1 MHFHGAHF
9 HGVQTFKQTH
19 LSKNKYICRKTVL
32 RALAFSA
39 AFGWPLKSQ
48 IQRSEILSLLV
59 LCTGKGNIWSQ
70 VVNLSWL
77 LLNGQESHKRRS
89 SGFHPV
95 MASSLVSLHL
105 PSTGFKFILRI
116 HKIILNKNHYFHSLS
131 QKSFLRI
138 CFKTRLSVIKNTLMS
153 FNTSLDFINLTYP
166 GIKWHNLR
174 ATEEISPQQSSCA
187 WNSIT

>member
-48 IQRSEILSLLV
+48 IQHSEILSLLV

-77 LLNGQESHKRRS
+77 LLNGQESHKRRP

-95 MASSLVSLHL
+95 MVSSLVSFHL
-105 PSTGFKFILRI
+105 PSTGFNFILRI

-131 QKSFLRI
+131 QKSFLRNLFQNKII
-138 CFKTRLSVIKNTLMS
+138 C
-153 FNTSLDFINLTYP
+153 D
-166 GIKWHNLR
+166 
-174 ATEEISPQQSSCA
+174 
-187 WNSIT
+187 